1 MCFPNDPLL
10 SYYKKGEIKERY
22 FNPKNISNKIHIISL
37 FDSDINKEKVKK
49 VAGNAN
55 FKIHVRKINLL
66 NKNKMKKK
74 IIKLI
79 NEIKPDII
87 RSYNP
92 LLQGW
97 IAAHV
102 KKELSILLK
111 HDIEC
116 VN

>member
-1 MCFPNDPLL
+1 
-10 SYYKKGEIKERY
+10 
-22 FNPKNISNKIHIISL
+22 
-37 FDSDINKEKVKK
+37 
-49 VAGNAN
+49 
-55 FKIHVRKINLL
+55 
-66 NKNKMKKK
+66 MKKK

-92 LLQGW
+92 FLQGW

-111 HDIEC
+111 HNIEC